1 MVREEPK
8 DLQALVDFLSGLVE
22 KTEPAG
28 NPKLAAD
35 GNKALAQ
42 ALHRLSEAVG
52 ELHEFAKALCEGHLD
67 AVSPSRE
74 NALCWELKALR
85 SHLSHLNWQMQAVSQ
100 GDYSQHIDF
109 LGDYSITFNAMI
121 QQLRDRE
128 EALREAKLRAEKRT
142 KELTEQQNLLQYIMG
157 QARQAILVLE
167 EATGSELFCNASLVR
182 WRDRQEKVV
191 AAVVQRLRAY
201 RSSGK
206 ASWELAVEDP
216 AAGKKRL
223 YAVETFPLVW
233 MGKPSVVHQISDVTK
248 EKEKLRRFERE
259 AAQDFLTG
267 TYNRRYCR
275 KKMQEMLSG
284 GIPFLCC
291 FMDMD
296 GLKQVND
303 TWGHREGDRYIRTT
317 ADILT
322 GRLSDGEV
330 LSRVGG
336 DEFVLLIPGGEEKAA
351 FSLLQMANSQ
361 LEKKSG
367 KYRMRFSYG
376 VESVESGDTRMA
388 SDILAAADHKMYR
401 FKENQKKDS

>member
-1 MVREEPK
+1 
-8 DLQALVDFLSGLVE
+8 
-22 KTEPAG
+22 
-28 NPKLAAD
+28 
-35 GNKALAQ
+35 
-42 ALHRLSEAVG
+42 
-52 ELHEFAKALCEGHLD
+52 
-67 AVSPSRE
+67 
-74 NALCWELKALR
+74 
-85 SHLSHLNWQMQAVSQ
+85 
-100 GDYSQHIDF
+100 
-109 LGDYSITFNAMI
+109 
-121 QQLRDRE
+121 
-128 EALREAKLRAEKRT
+128 
-142 KELTEQQNLLQYIMG
+142 
-157 QARQAILVLE
+157 
-167 EATGSELFCNASLVR
+167 
-182 WRDRQEKVV
+182 
-191 AAVVQRLRAY
+191 
-201 RSSGK
+201 
-206 ASWELAVEDP
+206 
-216 AAGKKRL
+216 
-223 YAVETFPLVW
+223 
-233 MGKPSVVHQISDVTK
+233 
-248 EKEKLRRFERE
+248 
-259 AAQDFLTG
+259 
-267 TYNRRYCR
+267 
-275 KKMQEMLSG
+275 MLSG

-388 SDILAAADHKMYR
+388 SDILAAADRKMYR